1 MTDKPIG
8 MVIEDDPQQSEIFAY
23 AIQQAG
29 YDVITCADGEE
40 ALELLATKE
49 PYLVVLDLNLP
60 NVSGDKILKF
70 IRSHN
75 TLAESKVIL
84 ATANPRQ
91 TELLRE
97 DSDLILIKPI
107 SFDQLR
113 DLAIRIKPNYD

>member
-8 MVIEDDPQQSEIFAY
+8 MIIEDDPQQSEIFSY

-29 YDVITCADGEE
+29 YVVVTCADGEA
-40 ALELLATKE
+40 ALELLEAKE

-70 IRSHN
+70 IRSHSN
-75 TLAESKVIL
+75 LAETKVIL

-91 TELLRE
+91 T
-97 DSDLILIKPI
+97 
-107 SFDQLR
+107 
-113 DLAIRIKPNYD
+113 